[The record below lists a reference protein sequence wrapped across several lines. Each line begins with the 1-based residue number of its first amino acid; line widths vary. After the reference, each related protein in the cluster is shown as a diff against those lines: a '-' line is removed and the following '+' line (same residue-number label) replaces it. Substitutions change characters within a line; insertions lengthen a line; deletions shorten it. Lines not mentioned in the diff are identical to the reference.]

1 MTSFKNFLS
10 KAGLDS
16 EVHQLE
22 GVDWCHQNEVH
33 GHKVDD
39 KIVRGGLLA
48 DEMGLGKTIQ
58 MLGTMSGNPKD
69 HTLIVLPKS
78 LLKQWQDAIIKTLG
92 IEPLTFHDTGNRNA
106 TRELLENSPIVLTTY
121 SLITER
127 TTKQKTPKKAK
138 SHYYHPVSNAFAL
151 IQSIKWD
158 RIILD
163 EAHHV
168 RNTKTNIFHGAMS
181 LMADIRWL
189 VTGTPIQNR
198 KSDFYS
204 LCAVMGI
211 PETYYTNQENLMEL
225 VRKFIKKRTKSQVG
239 INLPELRTNTI
250 SVKWKNEAE
259 RNLAEDFHSML
270 QFTHVS
276 KSPTKINN
284 SIAVMGLQAGSM
296 ILPLLIKARQMC
308 ILPSLVEKSLKHF
321 TEIGLMEENKETLEA
336 LHKSSSKM
344 DAVINT
350 LIERK
355 NNGRQ
360 KLIFCHFRGEIDY
373 IKKILEEQG
382 QMKIMTLD
390 GRTTEKERKE
400 ALSRENRID
409 ALILQIQTGC
419 EGLNLQHFSEVYF
432 VSPHWNPAVEDQ
444 AIARCHRMGQNSD
457 IDVFRFAMAGFDE
470 KNETRSLDEYAS
482 NLQDAKRDVMKII
495 DEEPEPITK

>member
-10 KAGLDS
+10 KAGLDT
-16 EVHQLE
+16 EIHQLE

-78 LLKQWQDAIIKTLG
+78 LLKQWKDDIVKTLG
-92 IEPLTFHDTGNRNA
+92 IEPLTFHDTGKRNA

-127 TTKQKTPKKAK
+127 TTKQRTSKKEK
-138 SHYYHPVSNAFAL
+138 SHNYHPVSNAFAL

-158 RIILD
+158 RIIFD

-168 RNTKTNIFHGAMS
+168 RNTKTNIFNGAMS
-181 LMADIRWL
+181 LIADIRWL

-198 KSDFYS
+198 KRDFYS
-204 LCAVMGI
+204 LCAVIGI
-211 PETYYTNQENLMEL
+211 PETYYTKEENLMEL

-239 INLPELRTNTI
+239 INLPELRTNII
-250 SVKWKNEAE
+250 SVKWENEAE
-259 RNLAEDFHSML
+259 RDLAEDFHSML

-284 SIAVMGLQAGSM
+284 SIAFMGLQAGSM

-373 IKKILEEQG
+373 IKKSLEEQG
-382 QMKIMTLD
+382 QMKIMTFD
-390 GRTTEKERKE
+390 GRTPEKERKE
-400 ALSRENRID
+400 ALSSENRID
-409 ALILQIQTGC
+409 VLILQIQTGC

-457 IDVFRFAMAGFDE
+457 VDVFRFAMAGFDE

-482 NLQDAKRDVMKII
+482 NLQDPKRVVMNII
-495 DEEPEPITK
+495 DEEHEPITK

>member
-1 MTSFKNFLS
+1 MNSFKNFLS
-10 KAGLDS
+10 KAGLDT
-16 EVHQLE
+16 EIHQLE

-78 LLKQWQDAIIKTLG
+78 LLKQWKDDIVKTLG
-92 IEPLTFHDTGNRNA
+92 IEPLTFHDTGKRNA

-127 TTKQKTPKKAK
+127 TTKQKTSKKEK
-138 SHYYHPVSNAFAL
+138 SHNYQPVSNAF
-151 IQSIKWD
+151 
-158 RIILD
+158 
-163 EAHHV
+163 
-168 RNTKTNIFHGAMS
+168 
-181 LMADIRWL
+181 
-189 VTGTPIQNR
+189 
-198 KSDFYS
+198 
-204 LCAVMGI
+204 
-211 PETYYTNQENLMEL
+211 

-250 SVKWKNEAE
+250 SVKWENEAE

-373 IKKILEEQG
+373 IKKSLEEQG
-382 QMKIMTLD
+382 QMKIMTFD
-390 GRTTEKERKE
+390 GRTPEKERKE
-400 ALSRENRID
+400 ALSSENRID
-409 ALILQIQTGC
+409 VLILQIQTGC

-444 AIARCHRMGQNSD
+444 AIARCHRMGQNSGV
-457 IDVFRFAMAGFDE
+457 DVFRFAMAGFDE